1 MSLCAGS
8 RDFLEATKRL
18 KQRYMKRFRFLF
30 LSVVLVI
37 ASSCNRDEVI
47 TTQLPEIVLEGDG
60 VYSVIVGEEVRLAP
74 DYRNAE
80 GAKFEWVVGEEV
92 VCTERAYVFIGEEV
106 GEYYVT
112 LTVTTDA
119 GSDSEEMRIDVT
131 AHDIPAIDILMEDI
145 TVAVGFKQ
153 TIMATVRQTDHE
165 CEIRWTV
172 NDEEVATD
180 VESYEFEATEV
191 GTYRIVATVSNPHGE
206 ASDSVTIKAVN
217 AEDLNLV
224 YEFDL
229 LEYHVVAGRTLLIH
243 PSHLNK
249 SEGITYTWTLD
260 GEEQGAETNRAHYLF
275 NSEEVG
281 THTLEVKATT
291 YINEPIEVSHTFT
304 IEVIE
309 EGKYRRERTAS
320 SASVFSTVVEYMPAP
335 GQFIGDMKTAGFT
348 GEELTAEDARLYAEE
363 RLHQNKWVS
372 LGAYGGYIVVAF
384 DHSIENISGAD
395 LAITGNSFDGSSEPG
410 VVWVMQDENGN
421 GIADD
426 TWYELKGSE
435 TGLDTTY
442 QDYEVTYY
450 RPTSSGMPVGW
461 TDNKGA
467 SGTVDYLASFHNQPS
482 YYPTWIAADS
492 YTLRG
497 TRLEARNYDRSGNGS
512 MWVQPAYDWGYAD
525 NASERDCAD
534 AVNSLDIDN
543 AIDILGKPIKL
554 EYVDF
559 VKVQSAVQS
568 KSGWLGELSTEV
580 CNFVEIM

>member
-1 MSLCAGS
+1 MN
-8 RDFLEATKRL
+8 K
-18 KQRYMKRFRFLF
+18 FRFLF

-47 TTQLPEIVLEGDG
+47 TTQPAPEIIIESDG
-60 VYSVIVGEEVRLAP
+60 IYSVMVGEEVRLAP

-80 GAKFEWVVGEEV
+80 GAKFEWVVDEEV
-92 VCTERAYVFIGEEV
+92 VCTERAYVFMSEEI

-131 AHDIPAIDILMEDI
+131 AHDTPAIDIAMEDV
-145 TVAVGFKQ
+145 TVAEGFKQ
-153 TIMATVRQTDHE
+153 TITATLRKTEHE
-165 CEIRWTV
+165 CEVTWMV
-172 NDEEVATD
+172 NDEEVAKD
-180 VESYEFEATEV
+180 VTSYEFEAVEV
-191 GTYRIVATVSNPHGE
+191 GTYRIVATASNPHGE
-206 ASDSVTIKAVN
+206 ASDSVTITVVN
-217 AEDLNLV
+217 AEDLDLI
-224 YEFDL
+224 YEFEAT
-229 LEYHVVAGRTLLIH
+229 EYHITAGRTLLIR
-243 PSHLNK
+243 PSQVNK
-249 SEGITYTWTLD
+249 SEGVTYTWTLD
-260 GEEQGAETNRAHYLF
+260 GEEQGAETNRAHYIF
-275 NSEEVG
+275 NSTEVG
-281 THTLEVKATT
+281 THTLGVKATT
-291 YINEPIEVSHTFT
+291 YINTPIEVSHTFT

-309 EGKYRRERTAS
+309 EGKYRRERTAT
-320 SASVFSTVVEYMPAP
+320 SASVFSHVVEYLPAP
-335 GQFIGDMKTAGFT
+335 GQFIGETKTGGFT
-348 GEELTAEDARLYAEE
+348 GEELTAEDAAAYAEE
-363 RLHQNKWVS
+363 RLRQNNWVS
-372 LGAYGGYIVVAF
+372 LGAFGGYIVVAF

-395 LAITGNSFDGSSEPG
+395 IAITGNSFNGSSEPG

-421 GIADD
+421 GKADD
-426 TWYELKGSE
+426 TWYELRGSE
-435 TGLDTTY
+435 TGKGSTI
-442 QDYEVTYY
+442 QEYEVTYY

-461 TDNKGA
+461 TDNKGG
-467 SGTVDYLASFHNQPS
+467 SGTIDYLASFHNQPS

-497 TRLEARNYDRSGNGS
+497 TRLEARNYDKSGNGS

-534 AVNSLDIDN
+534 AVNSLNIDN

-580 CNFVEIM
+580 CNIVEIM

>member
-1 MSLCAGS
+1 MN
-8 RDFLEATKRL
+8 K
-18 KQRYMKRFRFLF
+18 FRFLF

-47 TTQLPEIVLEGDG
+47 TTQPAPEIIVEGDG
-60 VYSVIVGEEVRLAP
+60 VYSVMVGEEVRLAP

-80 GAKFEWVVGEEV
+80 GAKFEWVVDEEV
-92 VCTERAYVFIGEEV
+92 VCTERAYVFMSEEI

-112 LTVTTDA
+112 LTVTTDT

-131 AHDIPAIDILMEDI
+131 AHDTPAIDIAMEDV

-153 TIMATVRQTDHE
+153 TIMATLRKTEHE
-165 CEIRWTV
+165 CEVTWMV
-172 NDEEVATD
+172 NNEEVAKD
-180 VESYEFEATEV
+180 VTSYEFEATEV
-191 GTYRIVATVSNPHGE
+191 GTYHIVAKATNPHGQ
-206 ASDSVTIKAVN
+206 ASDSVTITVVN
-217 AEDLNLV
+217 AEDLDLI
-224 YEFDL
+224 YEFEAT
-229 LEYHVVAGRTLLIH
+229 EYHITAGRTLLIR
-243 PSHLNK
+243 PSQANK
-249 SEGITYTWTLD
+249 SEGVTYTWTLD
-260 GEEQGAETNRAHYLF
+260 GKEQVVETNRAHYIF
-275 NSEEVG
+275 NSSEVG

-309 EGKYRRERTAS
+309 KGKYRRERTAA
-320 SASVFSTVVEYMPAP
+320 SASVFSHVVEYMPAP
-335 GQFIGDMKTAGFT
+335 GQFIGDMKTGGFS
-348 GEELTAEDARLYAEE
+348 GEELSAEDAAAYAEG
-363 RLHQNKWVS
+363 RLRQNNWVS
-372 LGAYGGYIVVAF
+372 LGAFGGYIVVAF
-384 DHSIENISGAD
+384 DHSVENISGAD
-395 LAITGNSFDGSSEPG
+395 IAITGNSFDGSSEPG

-421 GIADD
+421 GEADD
-426 TWYELKGSE
+426 TWYELRGSE
-435 TGLDTTY
+435 TGKGSTI
-442 QDYEVTYY
+442 QEYEVTYY

-461 TDNKGA
+461 TDNKGG
-467 SGTVDYLASFHNQPS
+467 SGTIDYLASFHNQPS

-497 TRLEARNYDRSGNGS
+497 TRLEARNYDKSGNGS

-543 AIDILGKPIKL
+543 AIDILGNPVEL

-580 CNFVEIM
+580 CNIVEIM

>member
-1 MSLCAGS
+1 
-8 RDFLEATKRL
+8 
-18 KQRYMKRFRFLF
+18 MKRFRFLF

-60 VYSVIVGEEVRLAP
+60 VYSVMVGEEVRLAP

-131 AHDIPAIDILMEDI
+131 APDTPAIDIAMEDI

-153 TIMATVRQTDHE
+153 AITATVRKTEHE

-191 GTYRIVATVSNPHGE
+191 GTYRIVATATNPYGE
-206 ASDSVTIKAVN
+206 ASDSVTIEVVN
-217 AEDLNLV
+217 AEDLDII
-224 YEFDL
+224 YEFEAT
-229 LEYHVVAGRTLLIH
+229 EYHITEGRTLIIR
-243 PSHLNK
+243 PSAINK
-249 SEGITYTWTLD
+249 SEGVTFLWILD
-260 GEEQGAETNRAHYLF
+260 GEEQGADTNMPHFLF
-275 NSEEVG
+275 NSSEVG
-281 THTLEVKATT
+281 KHTLEVKATT
-291 YINEPIEVSHTFT
+291 YINTPIEVSHTFT

-309 EGKYRRERTAS
+309 EGKYRRERTAA
-320 SASVFSTVVEYMPAP
+320 SASVFSEVVEYLPAP
-335 GQFIGDMKTAGFT
+335 GQFIGELKTGGFT
-348 GEELTAEDARLYAEE
+348 GEELTAEDARAYAES
-363 RLHQNKWVS
+363 RLRQNNWVS
-372 LGAYGGYIVVAF
+372 LGAFGGYIVVAF
-384 DHSIENISGAD
+384 DHSIANND
-395 LAITGNSFDGSSEPG
+395 DYDFAITGNSFEGSSEPG

-421 GIADD
+421 GLADD

-461 TDNKGA
+461 TDNKGG

-497 TRLEARNYDRSGNGS
+497 TRLEARNYDKSGNGS

-525 NASERDCAD
+525 NASERDCSEGI
-534 AVNSLDIDN
+534 NSLDIDN
-543 AIDILGKPIKL
+543 AIDILGKPVEL